1 MNIRNAKHDADGSIF
16 VEYEHPKYG
25 WIPFSARSD
34 DVEQLGRDLYA
45 LAAAGEVADADPVV
59 TPVPQAV
66 TMRQARL
73 ALHGAGL
80 LSAVNAAINA
90 AGEAAKIEWEYAQEV
105 QRTSGLVPAMAA
117 QLGMNDAQL
126 DALFTAAAAL

>member
-1 MNIRNAKHDADGSIF
+1 M
-16 VEYEHPKYG
+16 
-25 WIPFSARSD
+25 
-34 DVEQLGRDLYA
+34 
-45 LAAAGEVADADPVV
+45 
-59 TPVPQAV
+59 PVPQSV

-80 LSAVNAAINA
+80 LAAVNAAINA

-105 QRTSGLVPAMAA
+105 QRASGLVPAMAA

>member
-16 VEYEHPKYG
+16 VEYEHPRYG
-25 WIPFSARSD
+25 WIQFSARSD

>member
-1 MNIRNAKHDADGSIF
+1 MNIRNAKHTAGDTITL
-16 VEYEHPKYG
+16 EYEHPVHG
-25 WIPFSARSD
+25 WVPYTASETDTERLS
-34 DVEQLGRDLYA
+34 RDLFA

>member
-16 VEYEHPKYG
+16 VEYEHPQYG

-34 DVEQLGRDLYA
+34 DVEQLGRELYA
-45 LAAAGEVADADPVV
+45 LAASGEVADADPVV
-59 TPVPQAV
+59 TPVPQSV

-80 LSAVNAAINA
+80 LTAVNAAINA

-105 QRTSGLVPAMAA
+105 QRASGLVPAMAA

>member
-1 MNIRNAKHDADGSIF
+1 MNIRNATQSIGGAID

-25 WIPFSARSD
+25 WIPFSARAD